1 MYIAYRDKTV
11 YLRFKYNS
19 TRNRVHYMGRE
30 INFAISYSHQFWDRL
45 PLIAVT
51 AAAILVDFSS
61 VEYWWDKL
69 VFVHFFLK
77 SVIDTKKAKPN

>member
-1 MYIAYRDKTV
+1 
-11 YLRFKYNS
+11 
-19 TRNRVHYMGRE
+19 MGRE
-30 INFAISYSHQFWDRL
+30 INFAIFYSHQFWDRL

-61 VEYWWDKL
+61 VEYWLDKL

-77 SVIDTKKAKPN
+77 SVIDTKKQSQTDHLVCMTPMKSQFIL